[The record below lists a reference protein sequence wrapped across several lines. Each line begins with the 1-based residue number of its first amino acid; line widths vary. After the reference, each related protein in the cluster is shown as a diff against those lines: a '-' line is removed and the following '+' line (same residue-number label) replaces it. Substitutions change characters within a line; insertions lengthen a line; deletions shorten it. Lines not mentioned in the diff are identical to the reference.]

1 MLRNNNTY
9 GELIN
14 NKFSELIT
22 TNSAK
27 TWGAMRDI
35 LDTEMPEDRRRKWLT
50 WFATRTG
57 FMAIVLF
64 SLVASATGVYI
75 NYSKKNNNPVKEQ
88 HYTNTPKRDF

>member
-27 TWGAMRDI
+27 TWGGMREL
-35 LDTEMPEDRRRKWLT
+35 LDKEMPEDKKRKWLI
-50 WFATRTG
+50 WLATRAG
-57 FMAIVLF
+57 FMTLVLF
-64 SLVASATGVYI
+64 SLAGRTY
-75 NYSKKNNNPVKEQ
+75 
-88 HYTNTPKRDF
+88 F